1 MSITVKDIK
10 QNVIQIVTDKPGV
23 KATEIPLLLS
33 EEVRLSNCAI
43 KLSTILEDLVKEG
56 EIVEVEYTLTTM
68 NYRAK
73 SMFFP
78 WDTCVTVIDNSIRRS
93 IKNV

>member
-10 QNVIQIVTDKPGV
+10 QNVIQIVTDNPGV
-23 KATEIPLLLS
+23 KGTEIPLLLS
-33 EEVRLSNCAI
+33 EEVRLSNCAT

-56 EIVEVEYTLTTM
+56 EIVEVEYTLKTM
-68 NYRAK
+68 DYRAK

-78 WDTCVTVIDNSIRRS
+78 WGTSVNVIDNSIRRN